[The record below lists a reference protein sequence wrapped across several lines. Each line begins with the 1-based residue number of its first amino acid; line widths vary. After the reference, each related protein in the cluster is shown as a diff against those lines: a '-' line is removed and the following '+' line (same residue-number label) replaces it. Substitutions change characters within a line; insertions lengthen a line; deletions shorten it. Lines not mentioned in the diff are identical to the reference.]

1 MLREEA
7 MTRKLLALIALAG
20 MALAPHAAPAQKFP
34 EKTVTIVIPI
44 GAGGA
49 MDRITRLMAEQMSK
63 RLGEPVIVENRPGG
77 GMAIGASAVA
87 TAPADGHTLM
97 NAPSGA
103 YAINPTLFSK
113 LSYDPE
119 RDFVPVSLYARIP
132 FVLVV
137 HPDFPAKSVK
147 DLIQYSKD
155 NPGKLSYA
163 ASGRGGVIHLAG
175 EMFRSATKIDITS
188 VPYRQGG
195 PASLNDVVAGHV
207 PVTFADPA
215 IVQGLIA
222 GGKVRALGVTSL
234 NRMPNLPDVPTLDEA
249 GVPGFE
255 AISWHLIVAPAKTP
269 KPIVDRLY
277 AELKAVAGMPEIN
290 QQMLRMGLMP
300 MESPSVADM
309 QKFMQTE
316 NARWGNIVRDAGVAG
331 SM

>member
-1 MLREEA
+1 MIL
-7 MTRKLLALIALAG
+7 TLAVLAGCSFAPPDALA
-20 MALAPHAAPAQKFP
+20 QKYP
-34 EKTVTIVIPI
+34 ERTVTVVVPI

-63 RLGEPVIVENRPGG
+63 RLGEPMIVENRPGG
-77 GMAIGASAVA
+77 GMAVGASAVA
-87 TAPADGHTLM
+87 NAAPDGHTLM

-103 YAINPTLFSK
+103 YAINPTLFKK
-113 LSYDPE
+113 LSYEPE
-119 RDFVPVSLYARIP
+119 KDFVPVSLYARIP

-137 HPDFPAKSVK
+137 HPDLPVKSVQE
-147 DLIQYSKD
+147 LIKYASD

-175 EMFRSATKIDITS
+175 EMFRAATKIDITS

-215 IVQGLIA
+215 IVQGLITS
-222 GGKVRALGVTSL
+222 GKVRALAVTSL
-234 NRMPNLPDVPTLDEA
+234 QRMPNLPDVPTIDEA

-255 AISWHLIVAPAKTP
+255 AISWHMIVAPSKTP
-269 KPIVDRLY
+269 APVVDRLY
-277 AELKAVAGMPEIN
+277 TDFKAVAAMPEIRE
-290 QQMLRMGLMP
+290 QMLRMGLMP
-300 MESPSVADM
+300 MESPTVAEM

-316 NARWGNIVRDAGVAG
+316 NTRWGNIVREAGVAG

>member
-1 MLREEA
+1 MRTLKHVALMLAACVA
-7 MTRKLLALIALAG
+7 M
-20 MALAPHAAPAQKFP
+20 APSGANAQKYP
-34 EKTVTIVIPI
+34 DKTVTVVVPI

-63 RLGEPVIVENRPGG
+63 RLGEPMIVENRPGA
-77 GMAIGASAVA
+77 GMAVGASAVA
-87 TAPADGHTLM
+87 NAAPDGHTLM

-103 YAINPTLFSK
+103 YAINPTLFKK

-119 RDFVPVSLYARIP
+119 KDFVPVALYARIP

-137 HPDFPAKSVK
+137 NPELPVK
-147 DLIQYSKD
+147 TVQELIKYAND

-175 EMFRSATKIDITS
+175 EIFRHATKINITS

-222 GGKVRALGVTSL
+222 GGKVRALGVSSRQ
-234 NRMPNLPDVPTLDEA
+234 RMPNLPDVPTIDEA
-249 GVPGFE
+249 GVPDFE
-255 AISWHLIVAPAKTP
+255 AISWHMIVAPAKTP
-269 KPIVDRLY
+269 GAIVDRLH
-277 AELKAVAGMPEIN
+277 AEFKSVAAMPEIRE
-290 QQMLRMGLMP
+290 QMLRMGLMP
-300 MESPSVADM
+300 MDSPSVADM

-316 NARWGNIVRDAGVAG
+316 NTRWGNIVREAGVAG